1 MKKIFL
7 DETKNLRKNEKR
19 IEDELN
25 VKITI
30 DKNEVSIE
38 GNAEDEFLTE
48 KIIDALDF
56 GFPIANA
63 LLIKNEEF
71 LFETLNIKDYTK
83 KKDLK
88 TIRARI
94 IGREGKTLRTLT
106 TLTNCFF
113 EIKENSVGIIG
124 APESIE
130 TAQNAI
136 ISLIKG
142 SKQANVYDY
151 LEKHKVKPIFDF
163 GLKKQTKTF
172 K

>member
-30 DKNEVSIE
+30 DKNEISIE

-136 ISLIKG
+136 ISIIKG

>member
-1 MKKIFL
+1 MKTILL
-7 DETKNLRKNEKR
+7 DETKTLKKFAKKLEA
-19 IEDELN
+19 ELD
-25 VKITI
+25 VKLKIN
-30 DKNEVSIE
+30 KNEVSIE
-38 GNAEDEFLTE
+38 GKAEDEFLAE

-56 GFPIANA
+56 GFPIDAA
-63 LLIKNEEF
+63 LLISKEEF
-71 LFETLNIKDYTK
+71 LFEILNIKDYTK

-94 IGREGKTLRTLT
+94 IGREGKTLKTLATLT
-106 TLTNCFF
+106 ECFF

-124 APESIE
+124 SPESIE

-136 ISLIKG
+136 ISIIQG
-142 SKQANVYDY
+142 SKQANVYGY
-151 LEKHKVKPIFDF
+151 LEQHKVQPIMDL